1 MDWIGCYASK
11 VTSSIGKVEI
21 GMVTGRNE
29 ELDEAHDRTIER
41 GYLINLVKNYVFSR
55 DGRFS
60 SFSRDMVLVFN
71 F

>member
-1 MDWIGCYASK
+1 
-11 VTSSIGKVEI
+11 
-21 GMVTGRNE
+21 MVTGRNE

-71 F
+71 FQQRCGGPFGPRTTNHIFSSS